1 VPTTQAASLASAD
14 EPSAAPVAKSLGAP
28 PTEQPVIRA
37 PVSTSSGENWR
48 PALWPQALKATL
60 RNSQEAVYTG
70 LRPGFFYRLS
80 LRGPITDRIAFHPLD
95 PRTRKLDE
103 ADAYFRGRFRF
114 AGETVEA
121 KDKSIFECAPP
132 SNNFSH
138 ELHGFEWLRHLEAAS
153 GGHAREFALNLAHDW
168 LRLHSVYSKPAWQP
182 ETIALR
188 FINLFAHGRF
198 FLTESD
204 LVWRSKFFVSL
215 RNQTRMLARTIS
227 KAPAGLPRLRA
238 SAALALAGLCLSDR
252 ASANLGLKHLAAE
265 IETQILPDGGHVSR
279 SPQALIDAFHTLAM
293 VQQTLDAA
301 NRETQTALRG
311 ALDRMATMV
320 RFFRL
325 GDGGLAVFNGG
336 CESDRQLIKTLLDR
350 DDVQGR
356 PFGHAPHS
364 AFQRLAGGRTLLLL
378 DVGAP
383 PPQIYSTKAHAGCL
397 SFEMSAGGQRLVVNC
412 GAAPSEEGN
421 WAGALRATAA
431 HSTVSLADRSSSIVL
446 QRGYLRRALGPRLI
460 AEQGEVL
467 TRRSENAQ
475 GLLVEASHNYY
486 LQRFG
491 IVHRRRLALS
501 PKGLLLTGTDQFIPT
516 GAKSR
521 KRGKGCPFAIRFHI
535 HPDVRLS
542 LAQGGGSVILKLPN
556 GEGWR
561 FRCSDGTLSIEESVY
576 LGGGNLRRC
585 EQLVVGAHVR
595 SEEVEIAWLFE
606 QIGAG

>member
-1 VPTTQAASLASAD
+1 MPTTQAASLASAD
-14 EPSAAPVAKSLGAP
+14 EPRVAPVAESEGAP
-28 PTEQPVIRA
+28 LVQKPVIRT
-37 PVSTSSGENWR
+37 PVSASRGEGWR
-48 PALWPQALKATL
+48 PALWSQALKAML
-60 RNSQEAVYTG
+60 RNFREALYTAF
-70 LRPGFFYRLS
+70 RPGFFYRLS
-80 LRGPITDRIAFHPLD
+80 LRGKITDRIAFHPLD

-114 AGETVEA
+114 AGHSVDA
-121 KDKSIFECAPP
+121 KSKSIFECP
-132 SNNFSH
+132 SPSKNFAH
-138 ELHGFEWLRHLEAAS
+138 ALHGFEWLRHLEAA
-153 GGHAREFALNLAHDW
+153 GGEHAREFALGLTDDW
-168 LRLHSVYSKPAWQP
+168 LRLCSVYGKPAWEP

-188 FINLFAHGRF
+188 FLNIFAHGRF
-198 FLTESD
+198 FLAESD
-204 LVWRSKFFVSL
+204 LVWRLKFFVSM

-252 ASANLGLKHLAAE
+252 ASANLGLKRLSDE
-265 IETQILPDGGHVSR
+265 IETQVLPDGGHVSR
-279 SPQALIDAFHTLAM
+279 SPQDLVEAFHILVM
-293 VQQTLDAA
+293 VQQALDAA

-311 ALDRMATMV
+311 ALDRMAPMV

-336 CESDRQLIKTLLDR
+336 GESDGRLIATLLEHDEI
-350 DDVQGR
+350 QGR

-364 AFQRLAGGRTLLLL
+364 AFQRLAGGRTLVLL

-383 PPQIYSTKAHAGCL
+383 PPQIHSNKAHAGCL

-412 GAAPSEEGN
+412 GAAQSEDGG

-431 HSTVSLADRSSSIVL
+431 HSSVIVADRSSAIVL
-446 QRGYLRRALGPRLI
+446 QRGVVRRAIGPRLI

-467 TRRSENAQ
+467 TRRNESAQ
-475 GLLVEASHNYY
+475 GLLVEASHDYY

-491 IVHRRRLALS
+491 ILHRRRLALS
-501 PKGLLLTGTDQFIPT
+501 PKGLLLTGTDQLVPT
-516 GAKSR
+516 GPKSR
-521 KRGKGCPFAIRFHI
+521 KRGKGRPFAIRFHM

-561 FRCSDGTLSIEESVY
+561 FRCSDGALSIEESVY
-576 LGGGNLRRC
+576 LGGGSLRRC
-585 EQLVVGAHVR
+585 EQLVIGAHVR
-595 SEEVEIAWLFE
+595 NEEVEIAWLFE
-606 QIGAG
+606 QIGAS